1 MEIKE
6 GMYVRVNGRKSSSVK
21 YQNCFMIDKIR
32 HIDNSKSKYR
42 YLVRPDK
49 DDYCLPI
56 SEEMI
61 VNASFDII
69 DLIEPQDLMYVDI
82 YPDDYG
88 GIVVPM
94 VAETMNELNAWKERL
109 SSGEYILKGVVTHE
123 QLSDIVFKVGGQI

>member
-21 YQNCFMIDKIR
+21 YQNCFMIDKIH

-61 VNASFDII
+61 VNASFDVI

-82 YPDDYG
+82 FPDDCG
-88 GIVVPM
+88 GIVVPR
-94 VAETMNELNAWKERL
+94 VAESLNDLNYWKKMFRN
-109 SSGEYILKGVVTHE
+109 GECILKGIVTRE
-123 QLSDIVFKVGGQI
+123 QLSDNVFKVGD